1 MIGLDTNVLVRYVTQ
16 DDPVQSPKASRLI
29 ESLTTA
35 SPGFVS
41 LVSVVELVWVLQ
53 SSYQSAK
60 SEVVAVL
67 ETLLRTRELTVE
79 HPDVIWQALRRFT
92 STRADFA
99 DCLIERCDPYRP
111 LPSEPLP
118 GEPPSPLRLPSGCAF
133 HPRCRHARAVCAEV
147 LPPTHV
153 VQTHRYSCVLEE
165 PLL

>member
-79 HPDVIWQALRRFT
+79 HADVIWQALRRFT

-99 DCLIERCDPYRP
+99 DCLIERCAHAAGCEYTATFDLDAAKAAGMR
-111 LPSEPLP
+111 
-118 GEPPSPLRLPSGCAF
+118 RLG
-133 HPRCRHARAVCAEV
+133 
-147 LPPTHV
+147 
-153 VQTHRYSCVLEE
+153 
-165 PLL
+165 

>member
-60 SEVVAVL
+60 SEVIAVL

-79 HPDVIWQALRRFT
+79 HAEVIWQALRRFT
-92 STRADFA
+92 STKADFA
-99 DCLIERCDPYRP
+99 DCLIERCAHAAGCEYTATFDVNAAKAAGMR
-111 LPSEPLP
+111 
-118 GEPPSPLRLPSGCAF
+118 RL
-133 HPRCRHARAVCAEV
+133 
-147 LPPTHV
+147 T
-153 VQTHRYSCVLEE
+153 
-165 PLL
+165 